1 MSPGPARALLL
12 AAALSLA
19 PAAARA
25 SEADAFEGR
34 IPPVAGQL
42 YRKAGRFEIS
52 PIAQLSLNDAFFSKY
67 LFGARLGY
75 HFSELLGVS
84 GSFSGGPS
92 VATGS
97 TTVCPSNAGCR
108 SATSAELY
116 QVPGHVNWIGGVELG
131 ISPIYGK
138 LNLFAEQVV
147 HFDLSLLAGADL
159 IAYRRVLDAT
169 TASSTAAAG
178 SSPPTDTTPGGH
190 LGLGARFFLSP
201 DLALRLEI
209 KDYLYRMPVQGRTET
224 ESQLLSELGLSFF
237 FGGGR

>member
-1 MSPGPARALLL
+1 MSSGPARPVLL
-12 AAALSLA
+12 ACALALA
-19 PAAARA
+19 PAARA

-34 IPPVAGQL
+34 VPPVAGQL
-42 YRKAGRFEIS
+42 YQKAGRFEIS

-84 GSFSGGPS
+84 GSFAGGPS

-116 QVPGHVNWIGGVELG
+116 QVPGHLNWIAGVEVAV
-131 ISPIYGK
+131 SPVYGK

-147 HFDLSLLAGADL
+147 HFDLSVLAGADW

-178 SSPPTDTTPGGH
+178 GSPPTDTTPGGH
-190 LGLGARFFLSP
+190 LGLGARFFLSRA
-201 DLALRLEI
+201 LALRLEI

-224 ESQLLSELGLSFF
+224 ESQLLSEIGLSFF
-237 FGGGR
+237 FGGVR